1 VNLPG
6 PVFFLGL
13 LLAASVLLQIFRR
26 WTWLIAWLATAVT
39 SALGGLMAFA
49 NFEVP
54 ISFQLNTVNL
64 GEPLNVLGR
73 TLVIEPVDRLPLAFM
88 CFTAAGLFVI
98 AWRLL
103 PHSNFYPAGVV
114 MVALLSGALM
124 VEQVV
129 YAALLVVMAALLGIF
144 PLYEPVS
151 GTGRARYGG
160 KPKGGLQYI
169 AYISLA
175 LPGLMITHLLL
186 EQASLFPSDAGLL
199 RTSTVLLGVS
209 FALLLGAVPFQSWLS
224 TVAMDGSP
232 PVVTFLFT
240 VNLGTVWF
248 LLLAYLDTYQWLG
261 EQASLASLFNGVGLT
276 MMVVGGVLAAAH
288 HRLGRMVGYVTLV
301 DNGAMLVALGTQQ
314 VSGLAL
320 TVLMLMARPIALGL
334 MTLGLDG
341 LRRFGEGSDRLEALQ
356 GAAWITPWRT
366 LAFVVGGIAM
376 AGFPLTLGFSVRW
389 GFYRLL
395 TESTLF
401 FAVIALSGSA
411 GVMMGMITAL
421 RVFLAP
427 SPETVADDDEGNDGR
442 DDPVVLVLILALVIA
457 TIGLGLFPQTLAEM
471 AMQVA
476 EGFTFFTT

>member
-1 VNLPG
+1 
-6 PVFFLGL
+6 
-13 LLAASVLLQIFRR
+13 
-26 WTWLIAWLATAVT
+26 
-39 SALGGLMAFA
+39 MAFA
-49 NFEVP
+49 DFEVP
-54 ISFQLNTVNL
+54 ISLQLNTVTL

-73 TLVIEPVDRLPLAFM
+73 TMVIESVDRLPLAFI
-88 CFTAAGLFVI
+88 CFTAAGLFLI

-103 PHSNFYPAGVV
+103 PHSNFYPAGVA

-129 YAALLVVMAALLGIF
+129 YAALLVVMAALFGIF
-144 PLYEPVS
+144 PLYEPVIRAD
-151 GTGRARYGG
+151 GTRYGG
-160 KPKGGLQYI
+160 SPKGGVQYI

-186 EQASLFPSDAGLL
+186 EQASLFPNDAGLL
-199 RTSTVLLGVS
+199 RTSTLLLGLS

-224 TVAMDGSP
+224 TVAVDGSP

-261 EQASLASLFNGVGLT
+261 EQASLASLFTSVGLT
-276 MMVVGGVLAAAH
+276 MIVVGGVLAAAH
-288 HRLGRMVGYVTLV
+288 RRLGRMVGYVTLV

-320 TVLMLMARPIALGL
+320 TVLMLMARPLALGL

-341 LRRFGEGSDRLEALQ
+341 LRRFGDGSDRLRSFQ
-356 GAAWITPWRT
+356 GAAWVTPWRT
-366 LAFVVGGIAM
+366 LAFLVGGIAM

-395 TESTLF
+395 TQSNLF
-401 FAVIALSGSA
+401 LAVIALSGSA
-411 GVMMGMITAL
+411 GVMMGMVTAL

-427 SPETVADDDEGNDGR
+427 SPETLVSDNGPILR
-442 DDPVVLVLILALVIA
+442 DDPIVLFLILVLVIA
-457 TIGLGLFPQTLAEM
+457 TTGLGLFPQTLAEL

-476 EGFTFFTT
+476 DGFTFFTT

>member
-1 VNLPG
+1 
-6 PVFFLGL
+6 
-13 LLAASVLLQIFRR
+13 
-26 WTWLIAWLATAVT
+26 
-39 SALGGLMAFA
+39 
-49 NFEVP
+49 
-54 ISFQLNTVNL
+54 
-64 GEPLNVLGR
+64 
-73 TLVIEPVDRLPLAFM
+73 
-88 CFTAAGLFVI
+88 
-98 AWRLL
+98 
-103 PHSNFYPAGVV
+103 
-114 MVALLSGALM
+114 
-124 VEQVV
+124 
-129 YAALLVVMAALLGIF
+129 
-144 PLYEPVS
+144 
-151 GTGRARYGG
+151 
-160 KPKGGLQYI
+160 
-169 AYISLA
+169 
-175 LPGLMITHLLL
+175 MITHLLL

>member
-1 VNLPG
+1 MNLPG
-6 PVFFLGL
+6 PVFLLGL
-13 LLAASVLLQIFRR
+13 LTATAILLQVLRR
-26 WTWLIAWLATAVT
+26 WTWLMAWLATGAT
-39 SALGGLMAFA
+39 GLLGSLMVFA

-54 ISFQLNTVNL
+54 LALRGNTVTL

-73 TLVIEPVDRLPLAFM
+73 IMVIEPVDRLPLAFV

-103 PHSNFYPAGVV
+103 PHSNFYPAGVT

-129 YAALLVVMAALLGIF
+129 YAALLVVMAALFGIF

-151 GTGRARYGG
+151 GTDNAHYGG
-160 KPKGGLQYI
+160 RPKGGLQYI

-186 EQASLFPSDAGLL
+186 EQASLFPNDVGLL
-199 RTSTVLLGVS
+199 RTSTILLGLS

-261 EQASLASLFNGVGLT
+261 EQASLASLFTGVGLT
-276 MMVVGGVLAAAH
+276 MMVIGGVLAAAH
-288 HRLGRMVGYVTLV
+288 HRLGRMVGYVTLI
-301 DNGAMLVALGTQQ
+301 DNGAMLVALGSQQ

-320 TVLMLMARPIALGL
+320 TILMLMARPLALGL

-341 LRRFGEGSDRLEALQ
+341 MRRFGRGSDRLESLQ

-395 TESTLF
+395 TQSNLF
-401 FAVIALSGSA
+401 LSLVALLGSA
-411 GVMMGMITAL
+411 GVMMGMVTAL

-427 SPETVADDDEGNDGR
+427 SPETSVNESSPKLG
-442 DDPVVLVLILALVIA
+442 DDPIVLVLILALVIA
-457 TIGLGLFPQTLAEM
+457 TIGLGLFPQALAEL

>member
-1 VNLPG
+1 M
-6 PVFFLGL
+6 
-13 LLAASVLLQIFRR
+13 
-26 WTWLIAWLATAVT
+26 AWLATGVT
-39 SALGGLMAFA
+39 GALGGLMAFA
-49 NFEVP
+49 DFEVP
-54 ISFQLNTVNL
+54 ILFQGNRVTL
-64 GEPLNVLGR
+64 GASLNVLGR
-73 TLVIEPVDRLPLAFM
+73 ILVIEPVDRLPLAFM
-88 CFTAAGLFVI
+88 CFTAAGLFII

-103 PHSNFYPAGVV
+103 PHSNFYPAGVA

-129 YAALLVVMAALLGIF
+129 YAALLVVMAALFGIF
-144 PLYEPVS
+144 PLYEPVIRED
-151 GTGRARYGG
+151 GTHYGG
-160 KPKGGLQYI
+160 SSKGGLQYI

-186 EQASLFPSDAGLL
+186 EQASLFPNDIGIL
-199 RTSTVLLGVS
+199 RTSTVLLGLS

-261 EQASLASLFNGVGLT
+261 EQASLASLFTSVGLT
-276 MMVVGGVLAAAH
+276 MIVVGGVLAAAH

-314 VSGLAL
+314 LSGLAL
-320 TVLMLMARPIALGL
+320 TVLMLLARPIALGL

-341 LRRFGEGSDRLEALQ
+341 LRRFGDGNDHLESLQ

-395 TESTLF
+395 TQSNLF
-401 FAVIALSGSA
+401 LAVIALSGSA
-411 GVMMGMITAL
+411 GVMMGLVTAL

-427 SPETVADDDEGNDGR
+427 SPETLSNGTGDGLG
-442 DDPVVLVLILALVIA
+442 DDPVVLFLILALVVA
-457 TIGLGLFPQTLAEM
+457 TTGLGLFPQTLAEL

>member
-1 VNLPG
+1 MSLPG
-6 PVFFLGL
+6 PVFYIGL
-13 LLAASVLLQIFRR
+13 LLATAVLLQVFRR
-26 WTWLIAWLATAVT
+26 LTWLMAWLATGVT
-39 SALGGLMAFA
+39 ATLGGLMAFA
-49 NFEVP
+49 DFEVP
-54 ISFQLNTVNL
+54 ISFQVHTVNL

-73 TLVIEPVDRLPLAFM
+73 IMVIEPVDRLPLAFI
-88 CFTAAGLFVI
+88 CFTAAGLFLI

-103 PHSNFYPAGVV
+103 PHSNFYPAGLA

-129 YAALLVVMAALLGIF
+129 YAALLVVMAALFGIF
-144 PLYEPVS
+144 PLYEPV
-151 GTGRARYGG
+151 TGKDHIHYGG
-160 KPKGGLQYI
+160 RPKGGVQYMAYI
-169 AYISLA
+169 ALA

-186 EQASLFPSDAGLL
+186 EQASLFPNDEGLL
-199 RTSTVLLGVS
+199 RASTVLLGLS

-261 EQASLASLFNGVGLT
+261 EQASLASLFSGVGLT
-276 MMVVGGVLAAAH
+276 MIVVGGVLAAAH
-288 HRLGRMVGYVTLV
+288 HRLGRLVGYVTLV

-320 TVLMLMARPIALGL
+320 TVLILMARPLALGL

-341 LRRFGEGSDRLEALQ
+341 LRRYGEGSDRLESLR

-376 AGFPLTLGFSVRW
+376 AGFPLTLGFSIRW

-395 TESTLF
+395 TQSNLF
-401 FAVIALSGSA
+401 VAIAALSGSA
-411 GVMMGMITAL
+411 GMMMGMVTAL

-427 SPETVADDDEGNDGR
+427 APETVTGERVGGKH
-442 DDPVVLVLILALVIA
+442 DDPVVLVLILVLVIA
-457 TIGLGLFPQTLAEM
+457 TTGLGLFPQTLGKL

>member
-13 LLAASVLLQIFRR
+13 LLATAILLQVFRR
-26 WTWLIAWLATAVT
+26 WTWLMAWLAASVT
-39 SALGGLMAFA
+39 CVLGALMAFA

-54 ISFQLNTVNL
+54 LSLQLHFVTL

-73 TLVIEPVDRLPLAFM
+73 ILVIEPVDRLPLAFM

-103 PHSNFYPAGVV
+103 PHSNFYPAGLA

-129 YAALLVVMAALLGIF
+129 YAALLVVMAALFGIF
-144 PLYEPVS
+144 PLYEPVVRS
-151 GTGRARYGG
+151 DGTHYGG
-160 KPKGGLQYI
+160 RPKGGLQYI

-186 EQASLFPSDAGLL
+186 EQASLFPNDVGLL
-199 RTSTVLLGVS
+199 RTSTVLLGLS

-248 LLLAYLDTYQWLG
+248 LLLAYLDTYRWLG
-261 EQASLASLFNGVGLT
+261 EQASLASLFTSVGLV
-276 MMVVGGVLAAAH
+276 MIVVGGVLAAAH
-288 HRLGRMVGYVTLV
+288 RRLGRMVGYVTLI

-320 TVLMLMARPIALGL
+320 TILMLMARPLALGL

-341 LRRFGEGSDRLEALQ
+341 LRRFGDGSDRFESLQ

-395 TESTLF
+395 TQSSLF
-401 FAVIALSGSA
+401 FAVVALSGSA
-411 GVMMGMITAL
+411 GVMMGMVTAL

-427 SPETVADDDEGNDGR
+427 SPETLSSETGVGIR
-442 DDPVVLVLILALVIA
+442 DDPVVLVLILTLVIA
-457 TIGLGLFPQTLAEM
+457 TTGLGLFPQTLAEL